1 MSTAEAASAPA
12 LCARLE
18 AALPGRVAAGVSL
31 ARLGRWRIGGPV
43 DLVVTPDSPA
53 AVARAVAI
61 LADSGVRWTV
71 IGEGS
76 NVLFDSAGHRGVIL
90 RIGPDLGGYRAD
102 PSTGEVAAE
111 AGIWVPCFVRRT
123 LSLGLAGCVHA
134 IGIPGMLGGLVA
146 MNGGSQRRGIGEQIV
161 EVTAVDPA
169 GRLQRFDRDACGFAY
184 RTSVFQQNGAV
195 IVAARFRYAP
205 GDAGALRR
213 EAVAIM
219 AARRRKFPNRLPN
232 CGSVFVSDPA
242 LYATLGPP
250 GAAIEAVG
258 LKGTRAGGARI
269 SPLHA
274 NFIVNEGGAGSD
286 DVLRLIALARRRVFD
301 ATGIAMRSEVLHLPP
316 DGPLRPAHDAVP
328 ELVGQAGR
336 EGAA

>member
-1 MSTAEAASAPA
+1 VEIESDPSMSGPRPVPAAAWALSPA
-12 LCARLE
+12 LRARLE
-18 AALPGRVAAGVSL
+18 AALPGRVRADVPL
-31 ARLGRWRIGGPV
+31 ASLGRWRIGGPA
-43 DLVVTPDSPA
+43 DLVVSPDSPE

-61 LADSGVRWTV
+61 LAEAGARWTA

-76 NVLFDSAGHRGVIL
+76 NVLFDSAGYRGVIL
-90 RIGPDLGGYRAD
+90 RIGPSLGGYRAD
-102 PSTGEVAAE
+102 PATGEVTAE

-134 IGIPGMLGGLVA
+134 IGIPGMLGGLLA
-146 MNGGSQRRGIGEQIV
+146 MNGGSQRLGIGDAVV

-169 GRLQRFDRDACGFAY
+169 GRLRRFDRADCGFAY
-184 RTSVFQQNGAV
+184 RASVFQQNGAV

-205 GDAGALRR
+205 ADPAALRR
-213 EAVAIM
+213 EAIAIM

-274 NFIVNEGGAGSD
+274 NFIVNEGGARSE
-286 DVLRLIALARRRVFD
+286 DVLALVALARQRVFEQ
-301 ATGIAMRSEVLHLPP
+301 TGITMRAEILHLPP
-316 DGPLRPAHDAVP
+316 DGPLRPA
-328 ELVGQAGR
+328 G
-336 EGAA
+336 